1 MVVRRRPRSAVA
13 HDVAPEKAGSPKS
26 DALQPQAPS
35 FAVAVVL
42 LSIPRLV
49 AALMQP
55 VTDCDEVFNYW
66 EPLHYITHG
75 FGQQTWEYSPDY
87 ALRSYAYLLPYAA
100 LLKIAEATVPT
111 HLLFIAPKVALFYAV
126 RIALASASA
135 VVEGLLVNSVGATL
149 GASTAWAT
157 LFGLALAPGMMISA
171 AAFLPSSF
179 AMVCFSLALRAAML
193 RQHKP
198 VVAWMVIGGWVGWP
212 FVGLLCVP
220 LAGLILLEYRRLRWV
235 GLGSFV
241 AWSLAFFVLVAAST
255 AIIDS
260 FFYGRWVVPPWN
272 IVKYNVL
279 SGAGN
284 DAGSELYGTEPW
296 YFYLLNL
303 ALNFNLLLPL
313 SLLSPL
319 AILTCSPP
327 ADRMRELLIVSP
339 YFIWLGFLSTRH
351 ADRSNRTP
359 RAFVRGI
366 STVWSLG
373 MRLKHAACCI
383 PTNPWRVLCYLIR
396 AVWQAAQGRA
406 IHVRG
411 LPVAVRCSRDQLRP
425 RHVRTPTR
433 ACPGS
438 ARAGL
443 RRSGV
448 GVALTLGQQHHRVP
462 RRDAGLGVPGGGRGS
477 QAGGGRA
484 FSRAGLR
491 RQGVVP
497 V

>member
-1 MVVRRRPRSAVA
+1 MEHRRAKVLLVCTLAMVVQRRPRSAVA

-35 FAVAVVL
+35 FAVAVAL

-100 LLKIAEATVPT
+100 LLKIAEAIIPT

-149 GASTAWAT
+149 GASTGWAT

-255 AIIDS
+255 A
-260 FFYGRWVVPPWN
+260 V
-272 IVKYNVL
+272 
-279 SGAGN
+279 
-284 DAGSELYGTEPW
+284 GSCLRGTSS
-296 YFYLLNL
+296 NT
-303 ALNFNLLLPL
+303 
-313 SLLSPL
+313 
-319 AILTCSPP
+319 TC
-327 ADRMRELLIVSP
+327 
-339 YFIWLGFLSTRH
+339 
-351 ADRSNRTP
+351 
-359 RAFVRGI
+359 
-366 STVWSLG
+366 
-373 MRLKHAACCI
+373 
-383 PTNPWRVLCYLIR
+383 
-396 AVWQAAQGRA
+396 
-406 IHVRG
+406 
-411 LPVAVRCSRDQLRP
+411 
-425 RHVRTPTR
+425 
-433 ACPGS
+433 
-438 ARAGL
+438 
-443 RRSGV
+443 
-448 GVALTLGQQHHRVP
+448 
-462 RRDAGLGVPGGGRGS
+462 
-477 QAGGGRA
+477 
-484 FSRAGLR
+484 
-491 RQGVVP
+491 
-497 V
+497 